1 MEIDTVGYNLTREDM
16 VKLWSTK
23 ESLGREYRELLV
35 WHHRLNR

>member
-23 ESLGREYRELLV
+23 KLLGWDKRELLV
-35 WHHRLNR
+35 WYHWLDH